1 MISSMILLIAQDV
14 QLRIVNAKR
23 NVSINIILK
32 WYTLTLVS
40 TVELSTLQLNNNR
53 TQTHSLDS

>member
-40 TVELSTLQLNNNR
+40 TVELSTLQLNR
-53 TQTHSLDS
+53 FHVQ